1 MNLPPFGK
9 QSLGCNKPE
18 SGPSPVGAA
27 RAVARKRVRM
37 ENVKRMLKNGVWVQV
52 CLKGLNYFCLSW
64 YAW

>member
-37 ENVKRMLKNGVWVQV
+37 ENVKRMLKNGV
-52 CLKGLNYFCLSW
+52 
-64 YAW
+64 